1 MITLERPAYFDAY
14 RYAEYDGLST
24 DDKNTI
30 KAHNGD
36 KFYEIDTGKVYRYN
50 GVSGEWVEQPDTTT
64 AVDTGLPPITDE
76 TAGHFLSN
84 DGNVTHWREFA
95 SADFIIILTESPE
108 HDGTYTADKTWVEIK
123 AAFDAKENIA
133 VSVGNGNTRL
143 PLMVAEIAD
152 NGDAGFTFGHTQV
165 QTGGQRVATRMI
177 QYSHSSSGDMWSDI
191 DTEADLSIYLPLA
204 GGVMGGPLVL
214 SGIPQEDAQAA
225 NKQYVD
231 SRTLVVAFAIHDVAG
246 ITTET
251 SIQEITQAILAKKL
265 VYAILNGDTYY
276 VSSSSATE
284 VSFGRVDAVNKKV
297 STISYNPADQT
308 WSKQDS
314 AYLPLLGGIMSGN
327 INMGENAIINV
338 QKIHVDGE
346 APIYIGSTVESGA
359 TNAARLTGVAG
370 GGAAFVKANKQAE
383 YAPVSVGNPTQD
395 SHAVNMGFLAGD
407 ILADQPTQDHQI
419 ANKEYVDSCTSK
431 CVKAVE
437 SPNGVLKA
445 YLQNGPK
452 QDVCVVS
459 DAGLTSSIARYT
471 ARGHLIDQS
480 VPTENNHLANKQYV
494 DSVAKSGNFSGNV
507 QIGGN
512 LTINGTASVLK
523 APTQDVD
530 VPNKGY
536 VDSCLIDVVRKTSVA
551 VSGNSSVNV
560 DLSNGVYLLTVSDNV
575 HGGLVCVAVYP
586 DNVTISGLVNLN
598 GWTCT
603 RAEGS
608 NSVVLK
614 NTATSDMEIYITS
627 IGEGNYR

>member
-1 MITLERPAYFDAY
+1 MITLERPAYFDAC

-24 DDKNTI
+24 DNKAIID
-30 KAHNGD
+30 AHNGD
-36 KFYEIDTGKVYRYN
+36 KFYEIDTGKMYRYN
-50 GVSGEWVEQPDTTT
+50 EVSGEWIEQPDTTT

-95 SADFIIILTESPE
+95 SADFIIELTRENQG
-108 HDGTYTADKTWVEIK
+108 HYTADKTYVEIK
-123 AAFDAKENIA
+123 DAFDSKENIA
-133 VSVGNGNTRL
+133 VKYDSSRL
-143 PLMVAEIAD
+143 PLINAQFVN
-152 NGDAGFTFGHTQV
+152 NGTKAGFTFGYTQV
-165 QTGGQRVATRMI
+165 QTGGQRVVTRAI
-177 QYSHSSSGDMWSDI
+177 QYNHDEDGDNWEDA
-191 DTEADLSIYLPLA
+191 DDEANLSEYLPLS
-204 GGVMGGPLVL
+204 GGAMEGPLTL
-214 SGIPQEDAQAA
+214 SGDPTNDNHAST
-225 NKQYVD
+225 KKYVD
-231 SRTLVVAFAIHDVAG
+231 SRTLEVVFRQHESAG
-246 ITTET
+246 VTTT
-251 SIQEITQAILAKKL
+251 TDIGEITNAILNKRL
-265 VYAILNGDTYY
+265 VYATLDGDTYN
-276 VSSSSATE
+276 VSASSAAE
-284 VSFGRVDAVNKKV
+284 VSFSRVDADRKQVDTIYYD
-297 STISYNPADQT
+297 STSGT
-308 WSKQDS
+308 WSKQTNT
-314 AYLPLLGGIMSGN
+314 YLPTSGGKMDGSID
-327 INMGENAIINV
+327 MGANAITNV

-383 YAPVSVGNPTQD
+383 YAPVSVGNPTQN
-395 SHAVNMGFLAGD
+395 SHAVNMGFLAED

-459 DAGLTSSIARYT
+459 DAGLTSSIAQYT
-471 ARGHLIDQS
+471 SKGHLIDQS

-512 LTINGTASVLK
+512 LTINGTASVLN

-536 VDSCLIDVVRKTSVA
+536 VDSCLIDVVRKTSVT